1 VTTFIASCAR
11 DHRSPYP
18 ARHGAQHRAPFRIPG
33 RVLEEPRHRARGVGH
48 DEVAARDDA
57 GDVLAER
64 ADGRRDPFAGKEQ
77 HLGRQ
82 HLFLVEALASRLVE
96 RTDRQL
102 LEQQGTVDEAGVD
115 PQQKLRIERV
125 VPLAR
130 NGIDAVDASMNG
142 VDSFRG
148 LVGFPAR
155 PERDRVGE
163 LQCALQAFPWIALV
177 EAGLARTGDHQR
189 VRCLHQQGARAPE
202 KDGRLPVDLPRDAGG
217 PKKAL
222 VGGGHA
228 IEGIGFR
235 VRIAPVLGRF
245 TGGFGKN

>member
-1 VTTFIASCAR
+1 MRAR
-11 DHRSPYP
+11 PPLAVLRAQRRRQGAERP
-18 ARHGAQHRAPFRIPG
+18 ARHGAQHRPPFRFAR
-33 RVLEEPRHRARGVGH
+33 RVLEQRSHRARGVGH

-64 ADGRRDPFAGKEQ
+64 ADRRRDPFAGKEQ

-82 HLFLVEALASRLVE
+82 HLLLVESLASRLVE
-96 RTDRQL
+96 RADRQL

-125 VPLAR
+125 VRLAR
-130 NGIDAVDASMNG
+130 NGIDAVDASMDG

-163 LQCALQAFPWIALV
+163 LQCAL
-177 EAGLARTGDHQR
+177 
-189 VRCLHQQGARAPE
+189 
-202 KDGRLPVDLPRDAGG
+202 
-217 PKKAL
+217 
-222 VGGGHA
+222 
-228 IEGIGFR
+228 
-235 VRIAPVLGRF
+235 
-245 TGGFGKN
+245 